1 MSFEEK
7 HRRVDVDK
15 RIKNTPTNMENKKY
29 KHKTNKRAN
38 LYRKGG
44 KEALQNKNGRPSY
57 AEKAMEMGI
66 YNLVGDA
73 IYSYTTEYGTK
84 STFAGLAVVL
94 NQKFPNLFGSS
105 LVKYPTNLSRI
116 INSEKA
122 WALAYYY
129 ANVSLESMAEL
140 ELKRR
145 LSKGSMEDSDV
156 IRAVGL
162 AYKKK
167 EIEIKV
173 QQLEAELHPVEN
185 TESDIEFVFDDD
197 DEQVVAEDETSQPE

>member
-15 RIKNTPTNMENKKY
+15 RIKNTPADMEKSKY
-29 KHKTNKRAN
+29 KPKHRKRAN
-38 LYRKGG
+38 MYRSGG

-73 IYSYTTEYGTK
+73 IYEYTTNNGTK
-84 STFAGLAVVL
+84 STFSGLAVVL
-94 NQKFPNLFGSS
+94 NQKFPSLFGSS

-116 INSEKA
+116 VNSEKA

-185 TESDIEFVFDDD
+185 TESDIEFVFDDEN
-197 DEQVVAEDETSQPE
+197 EQVVTENEESQPE